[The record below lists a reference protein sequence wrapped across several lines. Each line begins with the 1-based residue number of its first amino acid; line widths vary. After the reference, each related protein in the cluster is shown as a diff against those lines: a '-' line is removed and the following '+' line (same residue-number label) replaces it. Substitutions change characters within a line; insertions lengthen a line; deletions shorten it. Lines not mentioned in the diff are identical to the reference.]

1 MQLDELPLR
10 GAGDQAHED
19 LVAITDEQ
27 VHGGAQD
34 QYVCIDQYWPSEAPR
49 LAIFT
54 DDNFRFFPLCS
65 SASVRTEDIV

>member
-27 VHGGAQD
+27 VHGGAQAD
-34 QYVCIDQYWPSEAPR
+34 TFPSISIGRAR
-49 LAIFT
+49 
-54 DDNFRFFPLCS
+54 
-65 SASVRTEDIV
+65 